1 MNNFRNNLGD
11 TEKFYR
17 AAWQS
22 LSANGSRQ
30 VTALLDF
37 FGSAREAWEAQDEE
51 IRQVKPF
58 QGRSGTAIL
67 SKRRSNRDY
76 PQELQE
82 ICGEKGIMVCSV
94 EESNYPSLLRHVAC
108 PPHVLFYKGKMKADR
123 KRIAL
128 VGSRKVTP
136 YGKAAAELLGRELA
150 AQGISVVSGGA
161 YGVDTEAHKGALK
174 AGITEAVLACGLDNP
189 YPASNRKLFEEITE
203 KGALISEYPPGTAPM
218 KVFFPIRNRII
229 SGMCRGTVVV
239 EAAEKSGSLITAN
252 FALEENRDVF
262 AIPGSIFSQSSLG
275 CNRLIQ
281 QGAKLVTKGRD
292 ILDEY
297 EDWQNDCQFS
307 LFEMQSNE
315 SITQEEERILN
326 LLTPDEPLSID
337 EIIYRL
343 EQGSA
348 GTVAGILLQLEL
360 QGLVQ
365 RHPSG
370 GYTARR

>member
-22 LSANGSRQ
+22 LSASGSKQ
-30 VTALLDF
+30 VKALIDF
-37 FGSAREAWEAQDEE
+37 FGSAKEAWEAKDEE
-51 IRQVKPF
+51 IRSIKPF
-58 QGRSGTAIL
+58 QGKSGTAIL

-82 ICGEKGIMVCSV
+82 NCDEKGIRLCSI
-94 EESNYPSLLRHVAC
+94 EDDDYPSLLRHVAC
-108 PPHVLFYKGKMKADR
+108 PPQILFYKGKMKGDR
-123 KRIAL
+123 RRIAL

-136 YGKAAAELLGRELA
+136 YGKSSAELLGRELA

-174 AGITEAVLACGLDNP
+174 TGITEAVLACGLDMP
-189 YPASNRKLFEEITE
+189 YPAANRKLFEEITE
-203 KGALISEYPPGTAPM
+203 KGVLISEYPPGTAPM

-262 AIPGSIFSQSSLG
+262 AIPGSIFSPSSLG

-281 QGAKLVTKGRD
+281 QGAKLVTKGDD

-297 EDWQNDCQFS
+297 EDWQKDCQLS
-307 LFEMQSNE
+307 LFEIQLNK

-348 GTVAGILLQLEL
+348 GTVAGILMQLEL
-360 QGLVQ
+360 KGLVH
-365 RHPSG
+365 RHTNG
-370 GYTARR
+370 GYTARL

>member
-1 MNNFRNNLGD
+1 M
-11 TEKFYR
+11 
-17 AAWQS
+17 
-22 LSANGSRQ
+22 
-30 VTALLDF
+30 
-37 FGSAREAWEAQDEE
+37 
-51 IRQVKPF
+51 
-58 QGRSGTAIL
+58 
-67 SKRRSNRDY
+67 
-76 PQELQE
+76 
-82 ICGEKGIMVCSV
+82 
-94 EESNYPSLLRHVAC
+94 
-108 PPHVLFYKGKMKADR
+108 
-123 KRIAL
+123 
-128 VGSRKVTP
+128 
-136 YGKAAAELLGRELA
+136 
-150 AQGISVVSGGA
+150 
-161 YGVDTEAHKGALK
+161 DTEAHKGALK

-297 EDWQNDCQFS
+297 EDWQNDCQLS

>member
-17 AAWQS
+17 AVWQS
-22 LSANGSRQ
+22 LSASGSKQ
-30 VTALLDF
+30 VKALIDF
-37 FGSAREAWEAQDEE
+37 FGSAREAWEAKDEE
-51 IRQVKPF
+51 IRSIKPF
-58 QGRSGTAIL
+58 QGKSGTAIL

-82 ICGEKGIMVCSV
+82 NCDEKGIRLCSI
-94 EESNYPSLLRHVAC
+94 EDDDYPSLLRHVAC
-108 PPHVLFYKGKMKADR
+108 PPQILFYKGKMKGDR
-123 KRIAL
+123 RRIAL

-136 YGKAAAELLGRELA
+136 YGKSSAELLGRELA

-174 AGITEAVLACGLDNP
+174 TGITEAVLACGLDMP
-189 YPASNRKLFEEITE
+189 YPAANRKLFEEITE

-262 AIPGSIFSQSSLG
+262 AIPGSIFSSSSLG

-281 QGAKLVTKGRD
+281 QGAKLVTKGDD

-297 EDWQNDCQFS
+297 EDWQKDCQLS
-307 LFEMQSNE
+307 LFEMQSNK

-360 QGLVQ
+360 KGLVH
-365 RHPSG
+365 RHTNG
-370 GYTARR
+370 GYTARL